1 MYIFQGIV
9 SGFIATIIFD
19 LFNLA
24 LNFAYNINKP
34 KWNFLGRYFLG
45 YKEGKYIRNTLKDD
59 DEVKNDSVEVAETE
73 TPEIEV
79 NHVGSMIDNLDAGDN
94 VAAQDAFKNALTD
107 KIGQALDDKR
117 MTVANDWLNAGDDL
131 QATQDA
137 ASLDKVGVETETTP
151 EPVEID
157 QDQEVK
163 QDEQP
168 VVSEV

>member
-1 MYIFQGIV
+1 M
-9 SGFIATIIFD
+9 SEE
-19 LFNLA
+19 
-24 LNFAYNINKP
+24 NIN
-34 KWNFLGRYFLG
+34 Y
-45 YKEGKYIRNTLKDD
+45 
-59 DEVKNDSVEVAETE
+59 DSVEVAETE
-73 TPEIEV
+73 TPEVEV

-117 MTVANDWLNAGDDL
+117 MTVANDWLNAGDTL

-137 ASLDKVGVETETTP
+137 AGLDQVGVEDTP

-157 QDQEVK
+157 QDQEVEK
-163 QDEQP
+163 DEQP

>member
-1 MYIFQGIV
+1 MNSLSFQK
-9 SGFIATIIFD
+9 FKKELTER
-19 LFNLA
+19 
-24 LNFAYNINKP
+24 
-34 KWNFLGRYFLG
+34 RYGGPVKGVEYRKLSP
-45 YKEGKYIRNTLKDD
+45 TLK
-59 DEVKNDSVEVAETE
+59 VAVNDVY
-73 TPEIEV
+73 
-79 NHVGSMIDNLDAGDN
+79 SMIDNLDAGDN

-117 MTVANDWLNAGDDL
+117 MTVANDWLNAGDTL

-137 ASLDKVGVETETTP
+137 AGLDQVGVEDTP

-157 QDQEVK
+157 QDQEG